1 MCDKNLNILI
11 VDDEPANI
19 LLLSKI
25 LQSDG
30 YTNVMTTDK
39 PTDTI
44 TLQQKHNFSL
54 VLLDINMPEL
64 SGYEV
69 LEQLRGLDNFS
80 TTKIIATSGDT
91 SPKDIKNALDA
102 GFDDYITKP
111 MRMNDILDVIK
122 KNTVGIGTF
131 DE

>member
-1 MCDKNLNILI
+1 MSDKNLNILI

-25 LQSDG
+25 LQSNG
-30 YTNVMTTDK
+30 YTNVITTEK
-39 PTDTI
+39 PTDTV
-44 TLQQKHNFSL
+44 TLQQEHDFSL

-80 TTKIIATSGDT
+80 STKIIATSGDV
-91 SPKDIKNALDA
+91 SPKDIKNALEA

-111 MRMNDILDVIK
+111 MRMKDLLAVVEKALQD
-122 KNTVGIGTF
+122 
-131 DE
+131 

>member
-1 MCDKNLNILI
+1 MSEKNSNILI

-25 LQSDG
+25 LGSNG

-39 PTDTI
+39 PTDTV
-44 TLQQKHNFSL
+44 TLQQEHDFSL

-80 TTKIIATSGDT
+80 NTKIIATSGDV
-91 SPKDIKNALDA
+91 SPKDIKTALAA

-111 MRMNDILDVIK
+111 MRMNDLLAVVEKALQDQV
-122 KNTVGIGTF
+122 
-131 DE
+131 ER

>member
-1 MCDKNLNILI
+1 MSDKNSNILI

-25 LQSDG
+25 LQSNG
-30 YTNVMTTDK
+30 YSNVMTTDK
-39 PTDTI
+39 PTDTV
-44 TLQQKHNFSL
+44 TLQQEHNFSL

-69 LEQLRGLDNFS
+69 LEQLKGLDNFS
-80 TTKIIATSGDT
+80 STKIIATSGDI

-111 MRMNDILDVIK
+111 MRMNDLLAVVE
-122 KNTVGIGTF
+122 KNLQ
-131 DE
+131 D